1 MTVKRNVAHKLEKCF
16 DMQKFTKAE
25 HFSGKIGGPSG
36 EGMRG
41 VGMYSMEGA
50 KPGFGKIN
58 NGSKPPK
65 FQSEHHAQRQNRS
78 QACMCMRA
86 LVKTEG
92 NMQLLYSLFKKKKKK
107 KRKSKYFSTF

>member
-1 MTVKRNVAHKLEKCF
+1 
-16 DMQKFTKAE
+16 MQKFTKAE

-36 EGMRG
+36 EGMRD

-58 NGSKPPK
+58 QWTRAPQIPVWTSCTETKQVASMYVHESFGKNWGKHAAPL
-65 FQSEHHAQRQNRS
+65 FTVSE
-78 QACMCMRA
+78 
-86 LVKTEG
+86 EE
-92 NMQLLYSLFKKKKKK
+92 KK

>member
-58 NGSKPPK
+58 
-65 FQSEHHAQRQNRS
+65 QWT
-78 QACMCMRA
+78 QAPQIP
-86 LVKTEG
+86 V
-92 NMQLLYSLFKKKKKK
+92 
-107 KRKSKYFSTF
+107 